1 MPKSMNTASLVYPA
15 DIDDEHYM
23 KIDAVKRSKQ
33 TIKEPKGKK
42 KVLKSIVLPI
52 PGNLQV
58 QYQADYE
65 NKSLG
70 LIGNMGGRIGAL
82 SQQEQELYQTLLVEL

>member
-1 MPKSMNTASLVYPA
+1 MNTASLVYPA

-42 KVLKSIVLPI
+42 IIKIYCI
-52 PGNLQV
+52 TYTGNLQV

-70 LIGNMGGRIGAL
+70 IIGGASGRIGAKCN
-82 SQQEQELYQTLLVEL
+82 SREEVYQI